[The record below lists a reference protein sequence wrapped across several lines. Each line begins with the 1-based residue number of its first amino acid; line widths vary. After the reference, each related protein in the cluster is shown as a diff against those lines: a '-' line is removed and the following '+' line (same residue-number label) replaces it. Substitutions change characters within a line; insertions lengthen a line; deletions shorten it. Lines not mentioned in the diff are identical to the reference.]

1 MKVLFTYDYGKEKMD
16 SIRALGY
23 EVEIID
29 EGRFTPE
36 QVPYDAGLCVATILL
51 ID

>member
-36 QVPYDAGLCVATILL
+36 QVPYDSRLCVATILL